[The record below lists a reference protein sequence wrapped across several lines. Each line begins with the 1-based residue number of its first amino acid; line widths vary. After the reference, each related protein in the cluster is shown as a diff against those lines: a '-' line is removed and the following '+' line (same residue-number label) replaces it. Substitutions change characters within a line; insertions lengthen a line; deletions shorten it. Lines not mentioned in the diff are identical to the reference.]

1 MSLLIPRLIPPYY
14 GGVALTNDV
23 IAQIKSMVVRGELK
37 PGDRLPPE
45 KELASHL
52 GLSRSSL
59 REAIKALDVI
69 RVLEVKRG
77 DGTYVTS
84 LEPKL
89 LLEAISFVVDIHE
102 DTSLFE
108 IFEVRR
114 ILESQAAGLA
124 ALRATPED
132 IVLLRAESAAVAEV
146 SANVDQ
152 LVEHDVRF
160 HQMIAELS
168 GNQYLENMIS
178 GLTSRTVRARVW
190 RAITQEDTVE
200 KTLLEHEEII
210 NAIEAGDHDRAIG
223 AAAAHVSGV
232 EGWLKKAIPSDSSA
246 SQPS

>member
-1 MSLLIPRLIPPYY
+1 MH
-14 GGVALTNDV
+14 VAVTNDV
-23 IAQIKSMVVRGELK
+23 IAQIKSMIVRGELR

-45 KELASHL
+45 KELASRL

-108 IFEVRR
+108 IFEARR
-114 ILESQAAGLA
+114 ILESQATGLA
-124 ALRATPED
+124 AVRAGPED
-132 IVLLRAESAAVAEV
+132 VIALRAEAATVAAL
-146 SANVDQ
+146 SSDIDQ
-152 LVEHDVRF
+152 LVEHDVKF

-168 GNQYLENMIS
+168 GNQYLENMIR
-178 GLTSRTVRARVW
+178 GLTTKTVRARAW
-190 RAITQEDTVE
+190 RVLTQEDAVK
-200 KTLLEHEEII
+200 KTLREHEEII
-210 NAIEAGDHDRAIG
+210 DAIEAQDQDRAINV
-223 AAAAHVSGV
+223 ATAHIFGV
-232 EGWLKKAIPSDSSA
+232 ENWLRKAKTDA
-246 SQPS
+246 V

>member
-1 MSLLIPRLIPPYY
+1 MVH
-14 GGVALTNDV
+14 VAVTNDV
-23 IAQIKSMVVRGELK
+23 IAQIKSMISRGELK

-45 KELASHL
+45 QELASYL

-84 LEPKL
+84 LEPKF

-114 ILESQAAGLA
+114 ILESQASGLA
-124 ALRATPED
+124 ALRAGPGD
-132 IVLLRAESAAVAEV
+132 ISALRAESAAVAAL
-146 SANVDQ
+146 SSDVDQ
-152 LVEHDVRF
+152 LVEHDVKF
-160 HQMIAELS
+160 HLMISELS

-178 GLTSRTVRARVW
+178 GLTSRTVRARAW
-190 RAITQEDTVE
+190 RVLTQEDAVE
-200 KTLLEHEEII
+200 KTLREHEQII
-210 NAIEAGDHDRAIG
+210 DAIEAHDQDRAI
-223 AAAAHVSGV
+223 AAAADHISGV
-232 EGWLKKAIPSDSSA
+232 EDWLKKARLKDA
-246 SQPS
+246 

>member
-1 MSLLIPRLIPPYY
+1 VVWTLIVMH
-14 GGVALTNDV
+14 VAVTNDV
-23 IAQIKSMVVRGELK
+23 IAQIKSMIVRGELR

-45 KELASHL
+45 KELASRL

-108 IFEVRR
+108 IFEARR
-114 ILESQAAGLA
+114 ILESQATGLA
-124 ALRATPED
+124 AVRAGPED
-132 IVLLRAESAAVAEV
+132 VIALRAEAATVAAL
-146 SANVDQ
+146 SSDIDQ
-152 LVEHDVRF
+152 LVEHDVKF

-168 GNQYLENMIS
+168 GNQYLENMIR
-178 GLTSRTVRARVW
+178 GLTTKTVRARAW
-190 RAITQEDTVE
+190 RVLTQEDAVK
-200 KTLLEHEEII
+200 KTLREHEEII
-210 NAIEAGDHDRAIG
+210 DAIEAQDQDRAINV
-223 AAAAHVSGV
+223 ATAHIFGV
-232 EGWLKKAIPSDSSA
+232 ENWLRKAKTDA
-246 SQPS
+246 V